1 MALTRAAALARALE
15 AFDRAT
21 TDRARANLTGLL
33 LDGVDADQID
43 DFREME
49 REMVAQARAE
59 YAAHVAAMLDALTAT
74 LARTDAATKAAE
86 ASRDVALR
94 VAADPW
100 RRRG

>member
-1 MALTRAAALARALE
+1 MTKDDAMARALA
-15 AFDRAT
+15 AFDLAT

-49 REMVAQARAE
+49 REMVVQARAE

-74 LARTDAATKAAE
+74 LARADAATKAAE
-86 ASRDVALR
+86 WPQTRGG
-94 VAADPW
+94 AA
-100 RRRG
+100 GSGSV

>member
-59 YAAHVAAMLDALTAT
+59 YAAHVAAMLDAEGSGSVCEQT
-74 LARTDAATKAAE
+74 
-86 ASRDVALR
+86 
-94 VAADPW
+94 
-100 RRRG
+100 G

>member
-49 REMVAQARAE
+49 REMVVQARAE
-59 YAAHVAAMLDALTAT
+59 YAAHVAAMLDARQLHAR
-74 LARTDAATKAAE
+74 LRSDAIARTHP
-86 ASRDVALR
+86 ASRLTH
-94 VAADPW
+94 
-100 RRRG
+100 

>member
-49 REMVAQARAE
+49 REMVAQARAD

-74 LARTDAATKAAE
+74 LARADAATKAAE